1 VAAVFATFLFW
12 ASATAQTAALW
23 QTPSTDAQTAANSL
37 ELRFNHEVLAQL
49 GLRVHAAGR
58 DGCDRA
64 EPLSTGRTSMSP
76 ASIDPM
82 SIALTPVGS
91 VPAQLRGASL
101 QSWQDG
107 KFSSA
112 SGAGFVLADRAGRIV
127 LDYRTVEL
135 RTRRG
140 TTGLDFI
147 AADGSADLYADALMA
162 VPTADGRALQLLSA
176 DLRLGEAVARRL
188 GNTAWTGLTIADVQG
203 RFTVTPLGV
212 PVPSSCALPH
222 WPGSGGGAY
231 VADLQL
237 DDISAQ
243 MMRCGEPGC
252 SGAACTCDGPGGSDA
267 AVVLAPRAELSN
279 TADDNGGLPCTP
291 QDPCSAEIPWNAK
304 FSAPRP
310 PYGNDQ
316 HPLLIWNLYRLD
328 ADGGITQIGRSGVKH
343 AFVALNTGCDCSDAQ
358 ILGRGCGDVYASNNN
373 DNNVALGPRSEV
385 VPAQT
390 LWARCGALDDDEA
403 VPPNTDFGGCDG
415 VRDPSGNTVWS
426 QRLTVR
432 EAQLDPAQHIGA
444 RYLFEAW
451 YLVRD
456 DINIYNSMGFIEVD
470 PQWTGIWN
478 LPRATG
484 SGFRRGAA
492 LDAWADTA
500 ASGALQQVDSVADA
514 RGHLR
519 LATRVQALPGGRWRY
534 DYALMNFDFAETTL
548 AGIAPNERLL
558 DSSGIAGV
566 SLALPA
572 DARILA
578 SAVADG
584 DADAA
589 NDWDPQHTA
598 QSLRWQMRTT
608 QFLRWGS
615 LMRYSLVADAAPV
628 PATLQSWLGAAA
640 DRAGPAF
647 ASLAPGARDADRLFT
662 DVFEPLLAQ
671 DTNVRLP
678 QRQTH

>member
-1 VAAVFATFLFW
+1 MPAVAFLVAFLFW
-12 ASATAQTAALW
+12 ASADALAAPLW
-23 QTPSTDAQTAANSL
+23 QAPSAGTQTAANTL

-49 GLRVHAAGR
+49 GLRLNMARTDAG
-58 DGCDRA
+58 D
-64 EPLSTGRTSMSP
+64 P
-76 ASIDPM
+76 ADTLSID
-82 SIALTPVGS
+82 LTPRGTAS
-91 VPAQLRGASL
+91 AQWRGASL
-101 QSWQDG
+101 QAWQDG
-107 KFSSA
+107 EFSSA
-112 SGAGFVLADRAGRIV
+112 SDAGFVLVDHAGRIV
-127 LDYRTVEL
+127 LDYRSVVL

-140 TTGLDFI
+140 TNGLDFI
-147 AADGSADLYADALMA
+147 TADGSADLYADALMA
-162 VPTADGRALQLLSA
+162 VPSTDGRRLQLLAA
-176 DLRLGEAVARRL
+176 DLRLGEAVAQRL
-188 GNTAWTGLTIADVQG
+188 GNAAWAGLTIADAQG
-203 RFTVTPLGV
+203 HFAVA
-212 PVPSSCALPH
+212 PVAARAPSSCALPH
-222 WPGSGGGAY
+222 WPGSNGGAY

-267 AVVLAPRAELSN
+267 AVVIAPRAELSN

-291 QDPCSAEIPWNAK
+291 QDPCSADIPWNAK
-304 FSAPRP
+304 FSVPRP

-328 ADGGITQIGRSGVKH
+328 ADGGIAQIGRSGVKH
-343 AFVALNTGCDCSDAQ
+343 AFVALNTGCDCADAQ

-373 DNNVALGPRSEV
+373 DNNVALGPRSEI
-385 VPAQT
+385 VPVQT
-390 LWARCGALDDDEA
+390 LWARCGALDDDEV

-415 VRDPSGNTVWS
+415 VRDASGNTVWS

-432 EAQLDPAQHIGA
+432 ESQLDPAQHAGA
-444 RYLFEAW
+444 RYVFEAW
-451 YLVRD
+451 YLVRED
-456 DINIYNSMGFIEVD
+456 MNIYNSMGFIEVD

-478 LPRATG
+478 LPRASD

-492 LDAWADTA
+492 LDAWTEA
-500 ASGALQQVDSVADA
+500 ASGVLQQVDSVAEA

-519 LATRVQALPGGRWRY
+519 LATRVRALPGGRWRY
-534 DYALMNFDFAETTL
+534 DYALMNFDFAEATL

-558 DSSGIAGV
+558 NSSGIAAV

-584 DADAA
+584 DADSG
-589 NDWDPQHTA
+589 NDWDPQHVA
-598 QSLRWQMRTT
+598 QTLRWQMRTT

-628 PATLQSWLGAAA
+628 PANMHSWLGVAA

-647 ASLAPGARDADRLFT
+647 ASLAPGPRDTDRLFA

-678 QRQTH
+678 QQQTH

>member
-1 VAAVFATFLFW
+1 MPAAAVFATFLFW
-12 ASATAQTAALW
+12 VSANAQTAPLW
-23 QTPSTDAQTAANSL
+23 QVPSTGAQATANTL

-49 GLRVHAAGR
+49 GLRLHAAGSDGR
-58 DGCDRA
+58 D
-64 EPLSTGRTSMSP
+64 P
-76 ASIDPM
+76 ADPM
-82 SIALTPVGS
+82 SIALTPGGS
-91 VPAQLRGASL
+91 VSAQLRGASL
-101 QSWQDG
+101 QAWRG
-107 KFSSA
+107 GEFSSA
-112 SGAGFVLADRAGRIV
+112 SGAGFSLADRAGRIV

-135 RTRRG
+135 RTRGG

-162 VPTADGRALQLLSA
+162 VPTDDGRHLQLLSA
-176 DLRLGEAVARRL
+176 DLRLGEAAARRL
-188 GNTAWTGLTIADVQG
+188 GNAAWTGLTIADAQG
-203 RFTVTPLGV
+203 RFAISPVAV
-212 PVPSSCALPH
+212 PAPSSCALPH
-222 WPGSGGGAY
+222 WPGSGDGAY

-252 SGAACTCDGPGGSDA
+252 SGAACTCDGPGGGDA

-291 QDPCSAEIPWNAK
+291 QDPCSADIPWNAK
-304 FSAPRP
+304 FSTPRP

-328 ADGGITQIGRSGVKH
+328 AGGGITQIGRSGVKH

-373 DNNVALGPRSEV
+373 DNNVALGPRSEI

-390 LWARCGALDDDEA
+390 LWARCGSLDDDEA

-432 EAQLDPAQHIGA
+432 ESQLDPAQHSGA

-456 DINIYNSMGFIEVD
+456 DINIYNSVGFIEVE
-470 PQWTGIWN
+470 PQWTGVWN
-478 LPRATG
+478 LPRAAG

-492 LDAWADTA
+492 LDAWADPA

-628 PATLQSWLGAAA
+628 PATLHSWLGAAA

-647 ASLAPGARDADRLFT
+647 ASLAPGARDTDRLFT

-671 DTNVRLP
+671 DTNVRVP
-678 QRQTH
+678 QQQTH